1 MDLTSYWQIDVNER
15 DREKTDQEKTDQER
29 PAFIIP
35 DDLLEFK
42 VMPCGLCLSPATFQR
57 IIQYEPA

>member
-15 DREKTDQEKTDQER
+15 DREKTDQER

-35 DDLLEFK
+35 NDLLEFK
-42 VMPCGLCLSPATFQR
+42 VMPCGLCLSPATFQCV
-57 IIQYEPA
+57 IQYEPA